1 MLVDL
6 YVRGLLE
13 DFPVDPAAFRLRDL
27 SPPRKT
33 WRLNRAGRTLR
44 PHHIHAWSVA
54 RAAKVRQIE
63 PHGALSTGTVL
74 MSTVRS
80 AMGEYGPRRRACA
93 PRSRARREYGG
104 RLTPALLI
112 TSSVGISKPLADPAV
127 VSRYVTAGHTGRL
140 RRRLESDLYDSR
152 QIASNGAKILLG
164 EAPNP

>member
-1 MLVDL
+1 VDDLAGYDVLVGLD
-6 YVRGLLE
+6 VRGLLE

-33 WRLNRAGRTLR
+33 WRLNRAGRTL
-44 PHHIHAWSVA
+44 
-54 RAAKVRQIE
+54 
-63 PHGALSTGTVL
+63 
-74 MSTVRS
+74 
-80 AMGEYGPRRRACA
+80 
-93 PRSRARREYGG
+93 